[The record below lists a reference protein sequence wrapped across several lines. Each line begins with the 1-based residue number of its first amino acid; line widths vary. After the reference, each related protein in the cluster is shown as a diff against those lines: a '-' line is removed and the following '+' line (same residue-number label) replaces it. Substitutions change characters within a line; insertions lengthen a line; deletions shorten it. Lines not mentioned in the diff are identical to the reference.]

1 MNAPA
6 LPLSALENAA
16 EFLPRH
22 IGIDAADE
30 AHMLSVIGEA
40 SRRALIDGIVPRS
53 IARGQ
58 AMDLPAPAT
67 ENAALAELKAIASKN
82 KLLKSFIGQ
91 GYYGTHTPGVILR
104 NILENPAWYT
114 AYTPY
119 QAEIS
124 QGRMEALVNF
134 QTMVCDLTGMPIAN
148 ASMLDEATAAA
159 EAMTLAKRS
168 VKSKSNVFVVAGDAH
183 PQTIEVIQTRAKPL
197 GLEVRLANSAE
208 EWNSLLAGDY
218 FAVLAQYPATSGRID
233 DLRAD
238 EPPDRVGLEFSECR
252 VPGERPRRHRFGLR
266 VDLRSVL
273 ICSVLA
279 VLMIALVLAA
289 LATGSYQLGF
299 DQVAAALTGG
309 ESKLVRQI
317 VVEWRLPRVT
327 AALLFGA
334 ALGLSG
340 AIFQSL
346 MGGQKAVVYPEFDA
360 ARSWEIVEKHKVN
373 VVFIT
378 GDAMGRP
385 MVEALAERDYDLS
398 SLVTVASS
406 AALFSQ
412 NVKEEFLDRIPNA
425 LLIDAIGSSETG
437 FGGLGIVSKGSPTS
451 GGPRVTAD
459 KQLHVLRED
468 GTVIEPGSGE
478 IGTLARS
485 GHIPLRYHNDPE
497 KSAKTFKE
505 FGGVRYSLPGD
516 FARVEDDGS
525 ITMLGRGSVSINTG
539 GEKVFPEEV
548 EAALKAHPDVFD
560 TVVVGV
566 PDDRFG
572 QRVVAVV
579 ATRGNA
585 RPSLTDLNE
594 VVRKELAGYKCPR
607 AVWFVDEIKRSPAG
621 KPDYRWGAEHTA
633 AHDADETL

>member
-1 MNAPA
+1 MAFTIADLIEHSVDLNPERVALETEGESHTYAELEARANALAHTLRDLGIKPGDAVGLYSRNTVEAVEAMVAIFKARAVMVNVNYRYVEGELEHIFTDSGMKVLIHERRYLDKVRNVLQNAP
-6 LPLSALENAA
+6 LIEHRIVI
-16 EFLPRH
+16 ED
-22 IGIDAADE
+22 GTDE
-30 AHMLSVIGEA
+30 AGELDPGE
-40 SRRALIDGIVPRS
+40 SRFED
-53 IARGQ
+53 
-58 AMDLPAPAT
+58 
-67 ENAALAELKAIASKN
+67 AIAS
-82 KLLKSFIGQ
+82 SSTERDFE
-91 GYYGTHTPGVILR
+91 P
-104 NILENPAWYT
+104 
-114 AYTPY
+114 
-119 QAEIS
+119 
-124 QGRMEALVNF
+124 
-134 QTMVCDLTGMPIAN
+134 
-148 ASMLDEATAAA
+148 
-159 EAMTLAKRS
+159 RS
-168 VKSKSNVFVVAGDAH
+168 
-183 PQTIEVIQTRAKPL
+183 E
-197 GLEVRLANSAE
+197 
-208 EWNSLLAGDY
+208 
-218 FAVLAQYPATSGRID
+218 D
-233 DLRAD
+233 DLYMLYTGGTTGKPKGVVWRQEDIWRVLGGGIDWHTSEPVTD
-238 EPPDRVGLEFSECR
+238 EWHLARVGAE
-252 VPGERPRRHRFGLR
+252 
-266 VDLRSVL
+266 
-273 ICSVLA
+273 
-279 VLMIALVLAA
+279 
-289 LATGSYQLGF
+289 
-299 DQVAAALTGG
+299 GG
-309 ESKLVRQI
+309 QLVRFPIPPFIHGGSQ
-317 VVEWRLPRVT
+317 W
-327 AALLFGA
+327 
-334 ALGLSG
+334 